1 MSLAWIFDDRIQPEW
16 ATAMEARLTQRMEY
30 IMAEV
35 SVAQEDLDAL
45 DQALDQV
52 ATSLADKIASLNLP
66 AGDLQ
71 PLLDDVETLRG
82 LAAPA
87 PTGSG

>member
-1 MSLAWIFDDRIQPEW
+1 MSLAWIFDDRIEPAW
-16 ATAMEARLTQRMEY
+16 ASAMEARLTQRMEY

-35 SVAQEDLDAL
+35 QVAQEDLDAL

-52 ATSLADKIASLNLP
+52 ATSLADKINSLNLP

-87 PTGSG
+87 PAGSG